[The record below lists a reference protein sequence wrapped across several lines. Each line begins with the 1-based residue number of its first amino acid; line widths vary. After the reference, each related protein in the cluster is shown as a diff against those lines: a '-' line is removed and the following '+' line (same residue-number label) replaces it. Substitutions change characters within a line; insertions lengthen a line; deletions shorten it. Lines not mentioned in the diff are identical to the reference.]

1 MACDNFVWFPA
12 PASGGLLKGDAATQ
26 PQGESADK
34 WFSTKK
40 AFECTSITFGVTQA
54 ETTGSAA
61 TGSGAGKAKFDE
73 FQIEKFVDLA
83 SVPLYQACCAGAH
96 FPTICLAIRKAGGSN
111 LIYVQYMFRMVFVT
125 SISWTGGD
133 GEAAPKETIK
143 FKYGALGLQYVRQKA
158 DGGGDKPYPMYW
170 SNVTNKPE
178 LIVPGL
184 AAPPDFIPVSQA

>member
-1 MACDNFVWFPA
+1 MACDNFVWIPDKA
-12 PASGGLLKGDAATQ
+12 KGGLLTGDAATQ

-40 AFECTSITFGVTQA
+40 AFECLSITFGVTQA

-83 SVPLYQACCAGAH
+83 SVPLYSACCAGAH
-96 FPTICLAIRKAGGSN
+96 FPTIFLAIRKAGGSN
-111 LIYVQYMFRMVFVT
+111 LIYLQYMFRMVFVT

-143 FKYGALGLQYVRQKA
+143 FKYGALGIQYVRQLA
-158 DGGGDKPYPMYW
+158 TGQAGTPISCYW
-170 SNVTNKPE
+170 SNVTNKPV
-178 LIVPGL
+178 LDVPGL
-184 AAPPDFIPVSQA
+184 DAAPSFIGVLQ